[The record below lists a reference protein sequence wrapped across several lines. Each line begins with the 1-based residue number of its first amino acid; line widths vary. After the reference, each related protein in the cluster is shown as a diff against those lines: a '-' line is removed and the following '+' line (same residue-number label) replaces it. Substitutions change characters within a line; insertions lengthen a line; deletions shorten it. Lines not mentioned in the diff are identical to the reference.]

1 MLELADKV
9 RDTQRIPVG
18 NTLSCIYKF
27 KCGAVSNLKKFL
39 ASISDNEFLHTL
51 VQQDQYAYLGLM
63 FTDFHYSLT

>member
-1 MLELADKV
+1 M
-9 RDTQRIPVG
+9 
-18 NTLSCIYKF
+18 
-27 KCGAVSNLKKFL
+27 SNLKKFL